1 VPVGCQADLNQGS
14 RPRLGLSVQDRH
26 AHAQRHDAEEVRE
39 GDMPLMARKAKAR
52 GMSGCGCPSGSFP
65 ISTKGRGRGWVCQS
79 KTFRVIKKRG
89 RQWKLKP
96 FVKAICPR

>member
-1 VPVGCQADLNQGS
+1 MSVIGQEDLDKGP
-14 RPRLGLSVQDRH
+14 RPWLGVSEQNRH
-26 AHAQRHDAEEVRE
+26 AHEERHDAEEIRE
-39 GDMPLMARKAKAR
+39 SYLSLMARKAKVR

-79 KTFRVIKKRG
+79 KTFRILKKRG
-89 RQWKLKP
+89 RKWKLKP